1 MTERETRFKL
11 TLHYDGGAFHGWQA
25 QPGQPTVQGA
35 LEAVISRITGA
46 HRTVTGAGRTDTGVH
61 ATGQVAAVTVP
72 AKWTARALTR
82 SLNGLLAPDV
92 WVPSAVP
99 VDPAF
104 QPRFDAVARSY
115 AYRVGTAPE
124 AASPFQRRWC
134 WPLCRP
140 LDLDAAARAAAA
152 LVGEHDFRAFAKSGQ
167 PQRGYT
173 CRVAYARW
181 RPWGETGVVFEIKAN
196 RFLHR
201 ILDQRLVDDGEHLLG
216 RRLGRRQEPAAAAG
230 DRKNRGAY
238 DGIQRDVLPDG
249 TESASYRRLESN
261 RAAVPTG
268 SAHLATPIRRL
279 VCRRMGGWHRV
290 SDRPADRAR
299 AADAMRPLPRPEP
312 TPGCCPC

>member
-11 TLHYDGGAFHGWQA
+11 TLHYDGAAFHGWQA

-92 WVPSAVP
+92 WVRSAVP

-115 AYRVGTAPE
+115 AYRVGTATE

-140 LDLDAAARAAAA
+140 LDLDAAARAAAT

-201 ILDQRLVDDGEHLLG
+201 MVRYLVGTMVDIALG
-216 RRLGRRQEPAAAAG
+216 RRGEEEMILLLRRGRDGAAIEGASAPEGDAAPRGASAPKPAPGPITSPPAPAHGLFLTGVEYRAG
-230 DRKNRGAY
+230 D
-238 DGIQRDVLPDG
+238 DQ
-249 TESASYRRLESN
+249 
-261 RAAVPTG
+261 
-268 SAHLATPIRRL
+268 
-279 VCRRMGGWHRV
+279 
-290 SDRPADRAR
+290 
-299 AADAMRPLPRPEP
+299 
-312 TPGCCPC
+312 